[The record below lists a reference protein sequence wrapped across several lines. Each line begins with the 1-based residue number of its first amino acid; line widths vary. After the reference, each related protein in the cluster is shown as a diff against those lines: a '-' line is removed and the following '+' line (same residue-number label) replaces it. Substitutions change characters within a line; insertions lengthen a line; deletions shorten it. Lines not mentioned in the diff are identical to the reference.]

1 MSRAFVRES
10 DAVPERPVGIR
21 RSSPLPPGADNY
33 ITAGGAQCLRA
44 ELTRLT
50 ALARPRSVEVGDQI
64 RQIQASLRTAVV
76 VPPPASPD
84 DHVRFGATV
93 TVRDRDGE
101 TNYRIVGVDE
111 ADPDRNWISWVA
123 PVAKVLLN
131 ARVGQRLHF
140 RNTEL
145 EIVRVA
151 YD

>member
-10 DAVPERPVGIR
+10 DDAPERPIGVR
-21 RSSPLPPGADNY
+21 RSSPLPLGADNY
-33 ITAGGAQCLRA
+33 ITARGAQCLRD

-50 ALARPRSVEVGDQI
+50 ALARPRPAEAEDQI
-64 RQIQASLRTAVV
+64 RHIQDSLQTAVV
-76 VPPPASPD
+76 APTPVGPS

-93 TVRDRDGE
+93 TIRDHEGE
-101 TNYRIVGVDE
+101 TSYRIVSVDE
-111 ADPDRNWISWVA
+111 SNPDRNWISWVS

-131 ARVGQRLHF
+131 ARVGQRLRF

-145 EIVRVA
+145 EIVRVC